1 MVVPMRMSQRMKKSV
16 EIAAVVKL
24 DIIYCTVC
32 MLNHCDNRLSLI
44 KWYYWSTLMHLTA
57 RIDIH
62 HATDELL

>member
-44 KWYYWSTLMHLTA
+44 K
-57 RIDIH
+57 
-62 HATDELL
+62 